1 MEDAA
6 MSINIDEMP
15 KIGFGLMRLPEKDGA
30 IDIEQVSKMADAYME
45 AGFNY
50 FDTAYVYHG
59 GNSEKVVKEAIV
71 KRFPRESFTIA
82 TKLPAWFLHS
92 FEDRDKVFEEQLD
105 RCGVDY
111 FDYYLLHS
119 LEDGN
124 NYDTYE
130 KYDCFNWGIK
140 KRDEGRIKHFG
151 FSFHG
156 TPELLVQVLDK
167 HPEIEFVQIQLNY
180 ADWDNKIVHSGE
192 LYEIL
197 RDRNIPMII
206 MEPAKGGKLANLDD
220 ECAEILKAIRPDKSI
235 ASWAFRYVGSLP
247 GIATILSGMS
257 TPEQME
263 DNINTFKDFEPLSEE
278 ELAAIDKVKEIM
290 NRVELA
296 GCTSCKYCVEGC
308 PMGIPIP
315 DVISAV
321 NTRRKFPGDMRPQF
335 FYNGLV
341 DRYSHASDCIA
352 CGQCEGVC
360 PQHLPIIDL
369 MKEAVERFEGEA

>member
-1 MEDAA
+1 

-15 KIGFGLMRLPEKDGA
+15 KLGFGLMRLPEKDGA
-30 IDIEQVSKMADAYME
+30 IDIEQVSHMADSYME

-92 FEDRDKVFEEQLD
+92 PEDRDKVFEEQLD

-140 KRDEGRIKHFG
+140 KRDEGRIRHFG

-206 MEPAKGGKLANLDD
+206 MEPAKGGKLACLDD
-220 ECAEILKAIRPDKSI
+220 ECAEILKAIRPDKSL

-308 PMGIPIP
+308 PMGISIP

-321 NTRRKFPGDMRPQF
+321 NTKRKFPGDMRPQF

-360 PQHLPIIDL
+360 PQHLPIISL
-369 MKEAVERFEGEA
+369 MQEAVEKFESEG

>member
-1 MEDAA
+1 
-6 MSINIDEMP
+6 MSININEMP
-15 KIGFGLMRLPEKDGA
+15 KIGFGLMRLPERDGA
-30 IDIEQVSKMADAYME
+30 IDIEQVSQMADAYME

-59 GNSEKVVKEAIV
+59 GNSEKAVKEAIV
-71 KRFPRESFTIA
+71 KRYPRESFTIA
-82 TKLPAWFLHS
+82 TKLPAWFLHTP
-92 FEDRDKVFEEQLD
+92 EDRDKVFEEQLD

-130 KYDCFNWGIK
+130 KLDCFNWGIK
-140 KRDEGRIKHFG
+140 KREEGRIKHFG

-220 ECAEILKAIRPDKSI
+220 DCAKILRDLRPDKSI

-257 TPEQME
+257 SPEQMA
-263 DNINTFKDFEPLSEE
+263 DNMNTFKDFEPLSDE
-278 ELAAIDKVKEIM
+278 ELAAIEKVKEEM
-290 NRVELA
+290 FRVEQA
-296 GCTSCKYCVEGC
+296 GCTACKYCVDGC
-308 PMGIPIP
+308 PMGISIP
-315 DVISAV
+315 DVISAI
-321 NTRRKFPGDMRPQF
+321 NTKRKFPGDMRPQF

-352 CGQCEGVC
+352 CGQCESVC

-369 MKEAVERFEGEA
+369 MKEAVEKFEAEA

>member
-1 MEDAA
+1 

-15 KIGFGLMRLPEKDGA
+15 KLGFGLMRLPETDGR
-30 IDIEQVSKMADAYME
+30 IDIDKVAQMADAYM
-45 AGFNY
+45 ASGFNY

-92 FEDRDKVFEEQLD
+92 PEDRDKVFEEQLD

-130 KYDCFNWGIK
+130 KYDCFNWGVK
-140 KRDEGRIKHFG
+140 KRDEGRIRHFG

-206 MEPAKGGKLANLDD
+206 MEPAKGGKLACLDD
-220 ECAEILKAIRPDKSI
+220 ECAEILKAIRPEKSL

-308 PMGIPIP
+308 PMGISIP

-321 NTRRKFPGDMRPQF
+321 NTKRKFPGDMRPQF

-360 PQHLPIIDL
+360 PQHLPIISL
-369 MKEAVERFEGEA
+369 MQEAVEKFESEG

>member
-1 MEDAA
+1 

-15 KIGFGLMRLPEKDGA
+15 KLGFGLMRLPEKDGA
-30 IDIEQVSKMADAYME
+30 IDIEQVSQMADAYME

-130 KYDCFNWGIK
+130 KYDCFDWGIK
-140 KRDEGRIKHFG
+140 KRDEGKIKHFG

-156 TPELLVQVLDK
+156 TPELLVHVLDK

-308 PMGIPIP
+308 PMGISIP

-321 NTRRKFPGDMRPQF
+321 NTKRKFPGDMRPQF

-369 MKEAVERFEGEA
+369 MKEAVEKFEGEA

>member
-1 MEDAA
+1 

-15 KIGFGLMRLPEKDGA
+15 KLGFGLMRLPEKDGA
-30 IDIEQVSKMADAYME
+30 IDIEQVSHMADSYME

-92 FEDRDKVFEEQLD
+92 PEDRDKVFQEQLD

-111 FDYYLLHS
+111 FDFYLLHS

-140 KRDEGRIKHFG
+140 KRDEGRIRHFG

-206 MEPAKGGKLANLDD
+206 MEPAKGGKLACLDD
-220 ECAEILKAIRPDKSI
+220 ECAEILKAIRPEKSL

-308 PMGIPIP
+308 PMGISIP

-321 NTRRKFPGDMRPQF
+321 NTKRKFPGDMRPQF

-360 PQHLPIIDL
+360 PQHLPIISL
-369 MKEAVERFEGEA
+369 MQEAVEKFESEG

>member
-1 MEDAA
+1 
-6 MSINIDEMP
+6 MSINIGEMP
-15 KIGFGLMRLPEKDGA
+15 KLGFGLMRLPEKDGA
-30 IDIEQVSKMADAYME
+30 IDIEQVSQMADAYME

-92 FEDRDKVFEEQLD
+92 PEDRDKVFEEQLD

-130 KYDCFNWGIK
+130 KYDCFDWGIK

-308 PMGIPIP
+308 PMGISIP

-321 NTRRKFPGDMRPQF
+321 NTKRKFPGDMRPQF

-369 MKEAVERFEGEA
+369 MKEAVEKFEGEA

>member
-1 MEDAA
+1 
-6 MSINIDEMP
+6 MSIIIGEMP

-30 IDIEQVSKMADAYME
+30 IDIEQVSQMADAYME

-71 KRFPRESFTIA
+71 KRYPRESFTIA

-92 FEDRDKVFEEQLD
+92 PEDRDKVFEEQLD

-220 ECAEILKAIRPDKSI
+220 ECAEILKAIRPEKSI

-278 ELAAIDKVKEIM
+278 ELAAIDKVKEIL

-308 PMGIPIP
+308 PMGISIP

-321 NTRRKFPGDMRPQF
+321 NTKRKFPGDMRPQF

-369 MKEAVERFEGEA
+369 MKEAVEKFESEG

>member
-1 MEDAA
+1 
-6 MSINIDEMP
+6 MSININEMP
-15 KIGFGLMRLPEKDGA
+15 KIGFGLMRLPEKDGS
-30 IDIEQVSKMADAYME
+30 IDIEQVSKMADIYMA

-50 FDTAYVYHG
+50 FDTAYVYHS
-59 GNSEKVVKEAIV
+59 GNSEKAVKKVIV
-71 KRFPRESFTIA
+71 ERYPRDSFTIA
-82 TKLPAWFLHS
+82 TKLPAWFIHS
-92 FEDRDKVFEEQLD
+92 FEDRDKVFEEQLA

-111 FDYYLLHS
+111 FDFYLLHS

-140 KRDEGRIKHFG
+140 KREEGKIKHFG

-197 RDRNIPMII
+197 RDRQIPMII

-220 ECAEILKAIRPDKSI
+220 ECKEILQAIRPDKSV

-263 DNINTFKDFEPLSEE
+263 DNMKTFTDFEPLSEE
-278 ELAAIDKVKEIM
+278 ELEAIDKIKEIL

-296 GCTSCKYCVEGC
+296 GCTACKYCVEGC
-308 PMGIPIP
+308 PMGIAIP

-321 NTRRKFPGDMRPQF
+321 NTKRKFPGDMRPQF

-360 PQHLPIIDL
+360 PQHLPIISL
-369 MKEAVERFEGEA
+369 MQEAVEKFESEG

>member
-1 MEDAA
+1 

-15 KIGFGLMRLPEKDGA
+15 KLGFGLMRLPEKDGA
-30 IDIEQVSKMADAYME
+30 IDIEQVSQMADSYME

-59 GNSEKVVKEAIV
+59 GNSEKVIKEAIV

-92 FEDRDKVFEEQLD
+92 PEDRDKVFQEQLD

-111 FDYYLLHS
+111 FDFYLLHS

-140 KRDEGRIKHFG
+140 KRDEGRIRHFG

-206 MEPAKGGKLANLDD
+206 MEPAKGGKLACLDD
-220 ECAEILKAIRPDKSI
+220 ECAEILKAIRPEKSL

-308 PMGIPIP
+308 PMGISIP

-321 NTRRKFPGDMRPQF
+321 NTKRKFPGDMRPQF

-360 PQHLPIIDL
+360 PQHLPIISL
-369 MKEAVERFEGEA
+369 MQEAVEKFESEG